1 MATPSIAKRWRAS
14 WQSDMTVCDGRIAW
28 LLTAEA
34 PEHDGG
40 EAMACLSVG
49 AEAGFLSVAMSPSL
63 STSGIGQYIQ
73 AEARRL
79 SMRCIVLDEAAHY
92 RLAAPLREA
101 ERRAQAH
108 ALSRDGFDGMILC
121 VSYEGLTR
129 AESLLATARALVRD
143 LDQRDWESYH

>member
-1 MATPSIAKRWRAS
+1 MAPH
-14 WQSDMTVCDGRIAW
+14 DERIAW

-34 PEHDGG
+34 IERDGA

-49 AEAGFLSVAMSPSL
+49 AEAGFVAVAMSPSL
-63 STSGIGQYIQ
+63 STSGIGDDIQ

-79 SMRCIVLDEAAHY
+79 GMRCIVLEEAAHY
-92 RLAAPLREA
+92 RLAAPLGDA

-108 ALSRDGFDGMILC
+108 ALCRDGFDGTILC
-121 VSYEGLTR
+121 VSYEGPTR

-143 LDQRDWESYH
+143 LDQLDWESYH